1 MMDQQYTVKLYCDRL
16 GVEVEEVVNLPDH
29 LETTPVMDKLVAM
42 VMTIAEEQHTGQCG
56 TKHDPCISEASC
68 LELVKTLDQYE
79 HEIASHKCSWCGG
92 ALTMRYH
99 PHSGGVLVTHQG
111 RTTRQWVYA
120 QCQQCEYQWALWKL
134 RRNDQLTIPIEQSI
148 VMS

>member
-1 MMDQQYTVKLYCDRL
+1 MDQQYTVKLYCDRL
-16 GVEVEEVVNLPDH
+16 GVEVEEELVLPTCGPESDLGKRLH
-29 LETTPVMDKLVAM
+29 EM
-42 VMTIAEEQHTGQCG
+42 AEEHHSGQCG
-56 TKHDPCISEASC
+56 TKHDPCLSEAIA
-68 LELVKTLDQYE
+68 LELAKTLEQYE
-79 HEIASHKCSWCGG
+79 DEIASHKCSWCGG

-134 RRNDQLTIPIEQSI
+134 RRNDQLTIPVEQSI
-148 VMS
+148 VRS